1 MLTSL
6 RCLCTMAQICNCER
20 SQTAIVRSED
30 ERMNSDNQLQD
41 RLPDKTGEAI
51 KIVKVDSR
59 KALNDFIRL
68 PWSLYIEDPM
78 WVPPLLIE
86 RRMHLSPKNPYFEHA
101 EFCFWIAYR
110 NGQPVGRISAQID
123 RLHIERY
130 QDATGFFGMIEAE
143 DKRPT
148 FSSLLDTAESWLRDQ
163 GMQRIGGPY
172 NLSINQELGL
182 LVEGFD
188 SPPSV
193 MMGHARP
200 YYAAR
205 IEENGYQKEKDLLA
219 YIVNSDF
226 TMTAAA
232 QRIANRTKDRI
243 HIRKLQKSKF
253 VSELEIIRDIFND
266 AWSQNWNFVP
276 FTNAEFEHLGK
287 DLKMLADEELVKI
300 AEVDGEPAAFIVVLP
315 NINEVIR
322 DLNGRLLPFGWLK
335 MLWRLKVKYPKS
347 ARIPLMG
354 VRRRYHDSLMGAA
367 LAFGVIASV
376 QQPGQKRGLKEA
388 ELSWI
393 LEDNLRMRDILES
406 IGGRVYKTYRIYC
419 KQL

>member
-1 MLTSL
+1 
-6 RCLCTMAQICNCER
+6 
-20 SQTAIVRSED
+20 
-30 ERMNSDNQLQD
+30 MNSDNQLQD

-101 EFCFWIAYR
+101 EFCSWIAYR

-130 QDATGFFGMIEAE
+130 QDATGFFGMLEAE

-182 LVEGFD
+182 LVDGFD
-188 SPPSV
+188 SPPSL

-200 YYAAR
+200 YYATR
-205 IEENGYQKEKDLLA
+205 IEENGYRKEKDLLA
-219 YIVNSDF
+219 YILNSDF
-226 TMTAAA
+226 KMPAAA
-232 QRIANRTKDRI
+232 KRIAERKKDRI
-243 HIRKLQKSKF
+243 HIRRLQKSSFKT
-253 VSELEIIRDIFND
+253 ELEIIRDIFND
-266 AWSQNWNFVP
+266 AWSQNWHFVP
-276 FTNAEFEHLGK
+276 FTDAEFAHMGK
-287 DLKMLADEELVKI
+287 DLKMLAHEELVKI
-300 AEVDGEPAAFIVVLP
+300 AEVDGKPAAFIVVLP
-315 NINEVIR
+315 NVNEVIR

-335 MLWRLKVKYPKS
+335 MLWRLKIKYPKT

-367 LAFGVIASV
+367 LAFGVIAAV
-376 QQPGQKRGLKEA
+376 QQPGQKLGIREA

-393 LEDNLRMRDILES
+393 LEDNVRMRDILES
-406 IGGRVYKTYRIYC
+406 IGGRVYKTYRIYS
-419 KQL
+419 KQLEDW